1 MGTLFIHTAE
11 SAKHLL
17 KNYRDENMHDTLS
30 DALDSMEES
39 YDDLDNEERS
49 ALNKIL
55 KNPALLDWA
64 RNTKP
69 LEIIEWCVTVTW
81 SDGTRES
88 KNDVDLPKGTI
99 DYWERERNE
108 TS

>member
-1 MGTLFIHTAE
+1 MMGTLFIHTTE
-11 SAKHLL
+11 SAKQVL
-17 KNYRDENMHDTLS
+17 KDYRDHNAHDTLS
-30 DALDSMEES
+30 EALDSMEGC

-69 LEIIEWCVTVTW
+69 LTIKNWCVVVAW
-81 SDGTRES
+81 SDGTNEY
-88 KNDVDLPKGTI
+88 KTDVDLPKGTI
-99 DYWERERNE
+99 ASWEMERNE
-108 TS
+108 

>member
-1 MGTLFIHTAE
+1 MMGTLFIHTAE
-11 SAKHLL
+11 SAKQVL

-30 DALDSMEES
+30 DALDSMEEC

-69 LEIIEWCVTVTW
+69 LEIEDWCVVVTW
-81 SDGTRES
+81 SDGTKES
-88 KNDVDLPKGTI
+88 KTDVDLPKGTI
-99 DYWERERNE
+99 AFWEMERNE
-108 TS
+108 